1 MRDIINLALANILLP
16 LSFYLFIIYFLETI
30 QAFQSKPLMEKLKR
44 NFPEKY
50 KKVSL
55 GLWKESLLEG
65 IKPFGLSM
73 LWFLIF
79 IVCINLGLFR
89 YFILNIF

>member
-16 LSFYLFIIYFLETI
+16 ASFYFFIIYLLATI
-30 QAFQSKPLMEKLKR
+30 EAFQNEPLMERLKK
-44 NFPEKY
+44 NFPQKY
-50 KKVSL
+50 KKVRL
-55 GLWKESLLEG
+55 NLWKKSILEG
-65 IKPFGLSM
+65 IKPFGFSI